1 MEEDLKKS
9 DKTNNELNENNQD
22 NIINNSIN
30 DLEAHSKRSYS
41 CKIID
46 QKKKKFSGAEEIK
59 MNITKKLNC
68 LKTPQIKPKKGK
80 LNPIPINIGVM
91 KKNSRFKPIKGDDNV
106 DTNIFNDTIS
116 EGENETSN
124 KESSDSSS
132 DPSDDENLK
141 DDNNINNNINEEN
154 EELNNEYCL
163 MKIRSEN
170 KIFSLAD
177 KKIKE
182 ENEDDFNE
190 EGNII
195 LKNLR
200 KTMFRTKKSFLKND
214 KDYFNVINYALNE
227 KIGKYKE
234 DILMPKLKKKEKF
247 HNTISFTKSKAKNN
261 EISILEFLRKK
272 SSIDKAKFDN

>member
-106 DTNIFNDTIS
+106 DTNIFND
-116 EGENETSN
+116 
-124 KESSDSSS
+124 
-132 DPSDDENLK
+132 NLK

-234 DILMPKLKKKEKF
+234 DILMPKLQKKEKF

>member
-106 DTNIFNDTIS
+106 DTNIFNDIIS
-116 EGENETSN
+116 EGENEISN

-132 DPSDDENLK
+132 DPSDDEDLK
-141 DDNNINNNINEEN
+141 D
-154 EELNNEYCL
+154 
-163 MKIRSEN
+163 
-170 KIFSLAD
+170 
-177 KKIKE
+177 
-182 ENEDDFNE
+182 EDAFVNPD
-190 EGNII
+190 G
-195 LKNLR
+195 
-200 KTMFRTKKSFLKND
+200 
-214 KDYFNVINYALNE
+214 
-227 KIGKYKE
+227 
-234 DILMPKLKKKEKF
+234 
-247 HNTISFTKSKAKNN
+247 
-261 EISILEFLRKK
+261 
-272 SSIDKAKFDN
+272 